1 MNFTLAKIVTI
12 LFTLLVLGCSNDNAA
27 NKVNFE
33 NCVQLADKQYKQEF
47 SEICIKESY
56 HKPGECSYDRRQ
68 SEALLRSKDNKI
80 TACATMYAPKR

>member
-1 MNFTLAKIVTI
+1 MKIVI
-12 LFTLLVLGCSNDNAA
+12 IFFALLAYGCSNDNAA

-33 NCVQLADKQYKQEF
+33 NCVQLAEQKYKEEF

-56 HKPGECSYDRRQ
+56 QKAGECRYNLRQ
-68 SEALLRSKDNKI
+68 NEALLRSKDNKI